1 MRVSRTHRPLLPLA
15 VALGLL
21 AGHVCAAPVEL
32 PATALGTHWYT
43 ISILGQRSGWSE
55 QSLRRTPTGYETL
68 ERTVLRVSLDG
79 RGLTSARTETR
90 SYDDTLR
97 LLSVANEADQVGRRV
112 RVVARREADRLLVTR
127 TSPDGETRQELP
139 VGERFGQDLHV
150 LRALAAGEVKP
161 GWQLVFETFD
171 CDLGQV
177 DEITVTATERL
188 TTPEP
193 GWLLGAQS
201 KLLKVQSRTQVSDQG
216 VILRQDVPGMMQ
228 MAMQRVSQEE
238 ALAEI
243 EPFLLASAVPLEQN
257 LGQPER
263 LTQVRLQVR
272 DGGGA
277 AETLFPTTARQTV
290 SGGDGVATVVVRAA
304 ATPATALQLPV
315 TAPDLQPYLQPS
327 DMVQSADPRVIA
339 QAREIVGD
347 EREAWPA
354 ARKLN
359 QWVYRHMTKV
369 ASEPRPLSALEIIEA
384 KRGDCSEHAV
394 LLAALA
400 QAAGLPVR
408 MVAGLA
414 YGAGAYR
421 YHAWNEVYVGTWV
434 EMDPTWGEDTVDAG
448 HIQVAASALDSASL
462 ARMSLAASKTM
473 GTLKL
478 KVLDFAPQP

>member
-1 MRVSRTHRPLLPLA
+1 
-15 VALGLL
+15 
-21 AGHVCAAPVEL
+21 
-32 PATALGTHWYT
+32 
-43 ISILGQRSGWSE
+43 
-55 QSLRRTPTGYETL
+55 
-68 ERTVLRVSLDG
+68 
-79 RGLTSARTETR
+79 
-90 SYDDTLR
+90 
-97 LLSVANEADQVGRRV
+97 
-112 RVVARREADRLLVTR
+112 
-127 TSPDGETRQELP
+127 
-139 VGERFGQDLHV
+139 
-150 LRALAAGEVKP
+150 
-161 GWQLVFETFD
+161 
-171 CDLGQV
+171 
-177 DEITVTATERL
+177 
-188 TTPEP
+188 
-193 GWLLGAQS
+193 
-201 KLLKVQSRTQVSDQG
+201 
-216 VILRQDVPGMMQ
+216 
-228 MAMQRVSQEE
+228 
-238 ALAEI
+238 
-243 EPFLLASAVPLEQN
+243 
-257 LGQPER
+257 
-263 LTQVRLQVR
+263 VR